1 MRFANIPP
9 RKHTVMAGGIYLV
22 CSGWADLSF
31 NAAPGRPALYFKA
44 KGSKRHLIYRSLRSH
59 CGILQESFTVAM
71 IGIGYEFKRDRVD
84 WELQRG
90 LIQAMDRRS

>member
-1 MRFANIPP
+1 MSFANIPP
-9 RKHTVMAGGIYLV
+9 HKHTVMAGEISLV
-22 CSGWADLSF
+22 CSGCADLSF

-71 IGIGYEFKRDRVD
+71 IGIGYEFKRDRGY